1 MDKNYVENRKLE
13 CVQLMGYRVFKEIFL
28 EKNIEFVNKIET
40 ECLEVIKK
48 ERDSEIADTIA
59 VKSIVIML
67 VNTKNPFVIYVFRLN
82 WDFTSSN
89 QWVGRNIH
97 RSRRN
102 VTQEICIKKFWNE
115 GFWRKQV
122 NIIKENAKN

>member
-28 EKNIEFVNKIET
+28 EKNIEFVNKIVT

-59 VKSIVIML
+59 VKSIVTML

-89 QWVGRNIH
+89 QWVGRSIH

-102 VTQEICIKKFWNE
+102 VIQEICIKKFWNE
-115 GFWRKQV
+115 GF
-122 NIIKENAKN
+122 